1 MSRMSRAREPM
12 RPNSGRSPKGGKPTG
27 TPRGMRRMVVRGEDW
42 YWSFGSDVRIVDPQ
56 GRRHDIPITTFS
68 GYTHD
73 DLERAEWKGN
83 GYDLTPRK
91 IRDWIDRR
99 ILGYT
104 DIGGMPAGAIPK
116 DWTQATQNGHS
127 FVSGPRGIWRWRMAP
142 VTEQGRMRRPGR
154 GLPNV
159 QIVSPEEVS
168 TYHRVYEV
176 TGQGV
181 EAFFATQRA
190 SLVEC
195 GVDLS
200 VRVEDPIGQIMCH
213 PLPVDSRPTDRHVRD
228 YIVNTITA
236 PAPVAVEAFEGSE
249 A

>member
-1 MSRMSRAREPM
+1 MSRMSHTREPM
-12 RPNSGRSPKGGKPTG
+12 RLGAGRSPKGGKPTG
-27 TPRGMRRMVVRGEDW
+27 TPRGMRRMVIRGEDW
-42 YWSFGSDVRIVDPQ
+42 YWSFGSSIRIVDPE
-56 GRRHDIPITTFS
+56 GRRHEIPITTFS
-68 GYTHD
+68 GYTHH

-104 DIGGMPAGAIPK
+104 DAGGMPAGAIPK
-116 DWTQATQNGHS
+116 GWTQATQNGHS

-142 VTEQGRMRRPGR
+142 VTEKEGARRQGR

-190 SLVEC
+190 SLVDC
-195 GVDLS
+195 GVDLK

-213 PLPVDSRPTDRHVRD
+213 PLPIASRPMDRHVYD
-228 YIVNTITA
+228 YIVNTIVATKPVEDESSEG
-236 PAPVAVEAFEGSE
+236 PAA
-249 A
+249 